1 MFVGNESEEGTAY
14 PGNLFRNNRDGT
26 FTDVAF
32 EAGVAVVGFVKGAV
46 WGDYDNDGRLD
57 LYVTL
62 LRADQ
67 PNRLFHNEGR
77 GPDGTWSFRDVAA
90 EAGVQGPA
98 VSFPTWF
105 FDYDNDGWQDLF
117 VSGFSG
123 GLADVVLER

>member
-1 MFVGNESEEGTAY
+1 MMAGSICSWATSRRRERRIPA
-14 PGNLFRNNRDGT
+14 T
-26 FTDVAF
+26 FSATTVTGRSPTSRSKPASRSS
-32 EAGVAVVGFVKGAV
+32 GFVKGAV

-62 LRADQ
+62 LARPISRTAC
-67 PNRLFHNEGR
+67 FHNEGR

-105 FDYDNDGWQDLF
+105 FDYDNGR
-117 VSGFSG
+117 
-123 GLADVVLER
+123 LAGPVP